1 MPLEG
6 TTDDRDASG
15 FPITSWRGRERAR
28 HQAGLRADGDTGRRA
43 RARANAK
50 VRCYHQLGPE
60 FKGFDAAAAWTDT
73 RVGIEHLTRWE
84 RVAVVTDV
92 EWLRF
97 ATGAFFFLMPG
108 HVRVFS
114 LAESDE
120 AERWIT
126 AA

>member
-1 MPLEG
+1 MIEMLQ
-6 TTDDRDASG
+6 G
-15 FPITSWRGRERAR
+15 FPDNVVACAAKGHVTKQDYEQMVIPAVGRALER
-28 HQAGLRADGDTGRRA
+28 
-43 RARANAK
+43 NAK
-50 VRCYHQLGPE
+50 VRCYYELGPE
-60 FKGFDAAAAWTDT
+60 FKGFDAAAAWADT
-73 RVGIEHLTRWE
+73 KVGIEHLTRWE

-120 AERWIT
+120 AKRWIT
-126 AA
+126 AT